1 MKMSDRMFLWLFLGT
16 LFSGMCYFIYRT
28 WVRSLFPQR
37 RSPSRGKGKKVDSGS
52 TDSATAATASGAKG
66 YDESWIP
73 AQHLQ
78 RPEAKRIRSGTPKTK
93 SK

>member
-1 MKMSDRMFLWLFLGT
+1 MFDRMFLWLFLGT
-16 LFSGMCYFIYRT
+16 LFCGTCYFIYST
-28 WVRSLFPQR
+28 WVRSLFPHKKP
-37 RSPSRGKGKKVDSGS
+37 SSRGKGKKVDSAGE
-52 TDSATAATASGAKG
+52 TDSAATATATGAKG

-78 RPEAKRIRSGTPKTK
+78 RPEAKKIRSGTPKTK

>member
-1 MKMSDRMFLWLFLGT
+1 MSDRIFLWLFLGT
-16 LFSGMCYFIYRT
+16 LFGGMCYFIYRT
-28 WVRSLFPQR
+28 WVRSLFPQKK
-37 RSPSRGKGKKVDSGS
+37 SSRGKGKKVDSGS
-52 TDSATAATASGAKG
+52 TDSTATATTSGAKG

-78 RPEAKRIRSGTPKTK
+78 RPEPRKIRSGTPKTK